1 MAAGIGGTPAP
12 GGSGAG
18 PAGAGG
24 AGRSI
29 AKKATLGVFALA
41 MIEVT
46 AVLSIRNFPSMAEE
60 GWSMIAWYLL
70 GLITFFL
77 PLSLVAG
84 ELATAWPQGGGVYAW
99 VRQAFGERSGFIAI
113 WSEWTEN
120 VVWFPTVLSFISA
133 TFAYVLSPALGNNS
147 LYLVGTMLGVFWVVT
162 IGNFFGERF
171 SSPIAT
177 WGGIFGAILPTIVII
192 GLLFVSIFRG
202 DSPAVSFSASAL
214 VPTLDMATLPFVAT
228 VVLIFAGMEMAG
240 FHALDTRDPAKAF
253 PKAIVLSMIGIFAMT
268 VLGTL
273 AIMWVVPAKELGL
286 ASGVM
291 QALEAMLDKIGAGW
305 LTAPMALLIAVG
317 GVAQFSTWLIGP
329 AKGLGVAAA
338 QGDMPKVWRSHNKHG
353 SPVAVLLIQGVI
365 GSAFSLAFLLP
376 SVNSAYWI
384 LSAITTEV
392 IIIMYLFMF
401 VAVIKL
407 RYSQPDAP
415 RPYKVPGGKAGV
427 WIVAGIAL
435 AALIFSFVVGLFPPN
450 VIKGIGPVAYVVIL
464 LVATF
469 ALSIGGP
476 LLFWMLRKPGWVAP
490 NAAAYLTGEEDA
502 AAETAAAPPPGP
514 AGEGGDPS

>member
-1 MAAGIGGTPAP
+1 M
-12 GGSGAG
+12 
-18 PAGAGG
+18 AGG
-24 AGRSI
+24 V
-29 AKKATLGVFALA
+29 AKKVTLGVFALA

-60 GWSMIAWYLL
+60 GWSMIFWYLF
-70 GLITFFL
+70 GLIAFFL

-99 VRQAFGERSGFIAI
+99 VRQAFGERSGFISI
-113 WSEWTEN
+113 WCEWSEN

-133 TFAYVLSPALGNNS
+133 TFAYVLAPSLGNNS
-147 LYLVGTMLGVFWVVT
+147 LYLVATMLGVFWVVT
-162 IGNFFGERF
+162 LVNFFGERW
-171 SSPIAT
+171 SSPIST
-177 WGGIFGAILPTIVII
+177 WGGIFGAIVPAIVIVV
-192 GLLFVSIFRG
+192 LLIVSIAQG
-202 DSPAVSFSASAL
+202 NSPAVPFHMSAL
-214 VPTLDMATLPFVAT
+214 VPTFDMATLPFVAT

-240 FHALDTRDPAKAF
+240 FHALETRDPAKDF
-253 PKAIVLSMIGIFAMT
+253 PRAIGISMAGIFVMT

-291 QALEAMLDKIGAGW
+291 QAIQAMLDKIGAGW
-305 LTAPMALLIAVG
+305 LTAPMALLIAIG

-338 QGDMPKVWRSHNKHG
+338 QGDMPKVWRSHNRHG

-365 GSAFSLAFLLP
+365 GSVFSLAFLLP

-392 IIIMYLFMF
+392 IIIMYLFLF
-401 VAVIKL
+401 ASVIKL

-415 RPYKVPGGKAGV
+415 RPYKVPGGKVGI
-427 WIVAGIAL
+427 WIVAGLAL
-435 AALIFSFVVGLFPPN
+435 AALVFSFVVGLFPPN
-450 VIKGIGPVAYVVIL
+450 VIKGFGPVTYVVIL
-464 LVATF
+464 LAATF
-469 ALSIGGP
+469 VLSLGGP
-476 LLFWMLRKPGWVAP
+476 LLFWVLRKPGWVAP
-490 NAAAYLTGEEDA
+490 NAAAYLTGDEDA
-502 AAETAAAPPPGP
+502 EPEPAGAAAGADDP
-514 AGEGGDPS
+514 AKGGEPS

>member
-1 MAAGIGGTPAP
+1 MAGD
-12 GGSGAG
+12 GGSG
-18 PAGAGG
+18 GATTSGG
-24 AGRSI
+24 ATKKRSGASSI

-99 VRQAFGERSGFIAI
+99 VRQAFGERSGFISI
-113 WSEWTEN
+113 WCEWSEN
-120 VVWFPTVLSFISA
+120 VVWFPTVLSFIAA
-133 TFAYVLSPALGNNS
+133 TFAYVISPALGNNS
-147 LYLVGTMLGVFWVVT
+147 LYLVGVMLGVFWVVT
-162 IGNFFGERF
+162 LGNFFGERF
-171 SSPIAT
+171 SSPIST

-192 GLLFVSIFRG
+192 LLLFVSIFRG
-202 DSPAVSFSASAL
+202 DSPAVPFSASAL

-240 FHALDTRDPAKAF
+240 FHALDTRDPAKDF
-253 PKAIVLSMIGIFAMT
+253 PRAIGLSMIGIFAMT

-291 QALEAMLDKIGAGW
+291 QALETMLDKIGIGW

-435 AALIFSFVVGLFPPN
+435 AALVFSFVVGLFPPN
-450 VIKGIGPVAYVVIL
+450 VIKGIGPIAYVVIL

-476 LLFWMLRKPGWVAP
+476 LIFWVLRKPGWVAP

-502 AAETAAAPPPGP
+502 PAEDSAAP
-514 AGEGGDPS
+514 AGAGAEGGDAS

>member
-1 MAAGIGGTPAP
+1 MADAGK
-12 GGSGAG
+12 GSGAS
-18 PAGAGG
+18 AGAS
-24 AGRSI
+24 AGSSI
-29 AKKATLGVFALA
+29 ARKATLGVFALA

-46 AVLSIRNFPSMAEE
+46 AVLSIRNFPTMAEE
-60 GWSMIAWYLL
+60 GWSMIFWYLF
-70 GLITFFL
+70 GLVAFFL

-99 VRQAFGERSGFIAI
+99 VRQAFGERNGFISI
-113 WSEWTEN
+113 WCEWTEN

-133 TFAYVLSPALGNNS
+133 TFAYAISPSLGNNP
-147 LYLVGTMLGVFWVVT
+147 LYLVGTMLGVFWAVT
-162 IGNFFGERF
+162 IVNFFGERF
-171 SSPIAT
+171 SSPIST
-177 WGGIFGAILPTIVII
+177 WGGIFGAILPAIVIVL
-192 GLLFVSIFRG
+192 LLFVSVFRG
-202 DSPAVSFSASAL
+202 DSPAVPFSASAL
-214 VPTLDMATLPFVAT
+214 VPTFDMATLPFVAT

-240 FHALDTRDPAKAF
+240 FHALETRDPAKDF
-253 PKAIVLSMIGIFAMT
+253 PRAIALSMIGIFIMT

-291 QALEAMLDKIGAGW
+291 QAIETMLDKIGAGW
-305 LTAPMALLIAVG
+305 LTAPMAILIAVG

-338 QGDMPKVWRSHNKHG
+338 QGDMPKVFRQHNKHA

-392 IIIMYLFMF
+392 IIIMYLFLF
-401 VAVIKL
+401 ASVIKL

-415 RPYKVPGGKAGV
+415 RPYKVPGGKVGV
-427 WIVAGIAL
+427 WIVAGVAL
-435 AALIFSFVVGLFPPN
+435 AALVFSFVVGLFPPN

-464 LVATF
+464 LAATF
-469 ALSIGGP
+469 VLSIGGP
-476 LLFWMLRKPGWVAP
+476 LVFWVLRKPGWVAP
-490 NAAAYLTGEEDA
+490 NAAAYLTGDEDA
-502 AAETAAAPPPGP
+502 EP
-514 AGEGGDPS
+514 AVPQGGEAS